1 MVAGVQDHHAPSH
14 PASNLTKR
22 LVTRLRAQSHLQH
35 ACSDRGADS
44 GKSREASMVD
54 GVIGAVEPGS
64 FSRQHGGFTHV
75 SMMRAGA
82 W

>member
-1 MVAGVQDHHAPSH
+1 MRSEGITPL

-22 LVTRLRAQSHLQH
+22 LVTRPACERSRICNMPAQIGPLDPVSPENPQGLAAVSSARWNRAPSLRQFG
-35 ACSDRGADS
+35 R
-44 GKSREASMVD
+44 V
-54 GVIGAVEPGS
+54 
-64 FSRQHGGFTHV
+64 THV